1 MKKTGDF
8 LNIMPTSNPAI
19 AERNVTI
26 AQKRLQGHTY
36 RKLSKEFGISKTQVR
51 RILNSDECRDIIE
64 TGTKEMLALV
74 PKAVDNY
81 REFLS
86 DDDKTLR
93 YKASKDLLETTGIRA
108 SRTENPV
115 IQQYFNQTNINVIPP
130 EIQRLLDAKADEIT
144 AMDADFGIIEP
155 NENAGLQGEGD

>member
-1 MKKTGDF
+1 
-8 LNIMPTSNPAI
+8 MPVKNPAI

-36 RKLSKEFGISKTQVR
+36 GQLSK
-51 RILNSDECRDIIE
+51 DECRDILE
-64 TGTKEMLALV
+64 TGTKQLLSFV

-93 YKASKDLLETTGIRA
+93 YKASKDLLETTGIKT
-108 SRTENPV
+108 SRMDHPIIN
-115 IQQYFNQTNINVIPP
+115 QYYNQANVNVIPP
-130 EIQRLLDAKADEIT
+130 A
-144 AMDADFGIIEP
+144 
-155 NENAGLQGEGD
+155 

>member
-1 MKKTGDF
+1 
-8 LNIMPTSNPAI
+8 MPVKNPAI

-36 RKLSKEFGISKTQVR
+36 GQLSKEFGISKTQVH
-51 RILNSDECRDIIE
+51 RILNSDECRDILE
-64 TGTKEMLALV
+64 TGTKQLLSFV

-93 YKASKDLLETTGIRA
+93 YKASKDLLETTGIKT
-108 SRTENPV
+108 SRMDHPIIN
-115 IQQYFNQTNINVIPP
+115 QYYNQANVNVIPP
-130 EIQRLLDAKADEIT
+130 EIMDLMQNKARSMTIDSTTTRPIS
-144 AMDADFGIIEP
+144 MQSH
-155 NENAGLQGEGD
+155 LK

>member
-1 MKKTGDF
+1 
-8 LNIMPTSNPAI
+8 MPVKNPAI

-36 RKLSKEFGISKTQVR
+36 GQLSKEFGISKTQVH
-51 RILNSDECRDIIE
+51 RILNSDECRDILE
-64 TGTKEMLALV
+64 TGTKQLLSFV

-93 YKASKDLLETTGIRA
+93 YKASKDLLETTGIKT
-108 SRTENPV
+108 SRMDHPIIN
-115 IQQYFNQTNINVIPP
+115 QYYNQANVNVIPP
-130 EIQRLLDAKADEIT
+130 EIMDLMQNKARSMTID
-144 AMDADFGIIEP
+144 
-155 NENAGLQGEGD
+155 NEFEEVSAESEGDDS

>member
-1 MKKTGDF
+1 
-8 LNIMPTSNPAI
+8 MPVKNPAI

-36 RKLSKEFGISKTQVR
+36 GQLSKEFGISKTQIHRV
-51 RILNSDECRDIIE
+51 LNSDECRNIIE
-64 TGTKEMLALV
+64 TGIKEMLALV

-93 YKASKDLLETTGIRA
+93 YKASKDLLETTGIKA
-108 SRTENPV
+108 SRMDHPIIN
-115 IQQYFNQTNINVIPP
+115 QYYNQTNASAIPP
-130 EIQRLLDAKADEIT
+130 EVMEFMSNKADQVTNDPDIT
-144 AMDADFGIIEP
+144 VVNP
-155 NENAGLQGEGD
+155 NLEDDGEE